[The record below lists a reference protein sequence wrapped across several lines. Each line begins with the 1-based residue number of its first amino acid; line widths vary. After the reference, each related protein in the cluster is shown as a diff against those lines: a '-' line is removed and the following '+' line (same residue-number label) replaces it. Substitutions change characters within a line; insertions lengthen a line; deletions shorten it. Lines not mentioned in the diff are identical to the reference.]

1 MSMQSLNQLVA
12 RSIIDPGV
20 VQAFNGGR
28 IGDILSDL
36 DFSSDLRGRLCE
48 LRAETWAE
56 YAVMAYRVVRA
67 AVQPVALIQLPSPA
81 EGLLPSQA
89 RADKRHVA

>member
-1 MSMQSLNQLVA
+1 MSMQSLDQLVA

-20 VQAFNGGR
+20 VQAFNGGH
-28 IGDILSDL
+28 IGDILADL
-36 DFSSDLRGRLCE
+36 DFSLELRGRLSE
-48 LRAETWAE
+48 LKAGTWAE

-67 AVQPVALIQLPSPA
+67 AAQPVARILLPSPA
-81 EGLLPSQA
+81 EGLLPSQV

>member
-20 VQAFNGGR
+20 VQAFGAGH

-36 DFSSDLRGRLCE
+36 DFSSELRGRLSE
-48 LRAETWAE
+48 LKAETWAE
-56 YAVMAYRVVRA
+56 YAVMAYRVIRA
-67 AVQPVALIQLPSPA
+67 AAQPAVRIQLPSPA
-81 EGLLPSQA
+81 EGLLPSQV